1 MTEAEGRLEALLRS
15 GHPDEDHYHPP
26 GLTLTSDAVASVA
39 TTRVLDHPRRRPSMG
54 RTPWLYPAIA
64 ASLALVVVLVGVQLM
79 PQTESTIA
87 GGPTVEDA
95 LATLRGHGLHDPSI
109 VGQASSGDHS
119 VFLFDAFVPESSG
132 FRRSTYGYQTFAGHV
147 PLEMGREEGRRPPDF
162 VGIVGTT
169 IGGVDDVTTVE
180 AGFLIGLVPD
190 ERVQRVVV
198 LTELGD
204 RLEEPVSGPAF
215 MVALPETFHPELEIE
230 WRLLDAQGSVLY
242 GEVVYRGPPRDTAPS
257 PAES

>member
-39 TTRVLDHPRRRPSMG
+39 TTRVLDHPRPRPSMG
-54 RTPWLYPAIA
+54 RTRWLYPAIA

-79 PQTESTIA
+79 PPTEGTMA

-95 LATLRGHGLHDPSI
+95 VTTLRSHGLLDPSI
-109 VGQASSGDHS
+109 VGHASTGDRS
-119 VFLFDAFVPESSG
+119 VFFFDAVVLESSG
-132 FRRSTYGYQTFAGHV
+132 FRRPTYGYQTFAGNV
-147 PLEMGREEGRRPPDF
+147 PIEMGREEGRRPPHD
-162 VGIVGTT
+162 VRIVGAT
-169 IGGVDDVTTVE
+169 IGTVDDVTTVE

-215 MVALPETFHPELEIE
+215 MVALPATFHPELEIE
-230 WRLLDAQGSVLY
+230 WRLLDAQGSILY
-242 GEVVYRGPPRDTAPS
+242 RDASIGGGTGRD
-257 PAES
+257 